1 MTGIMPY
8 LRALRDIC
16 IRNKIKK
23 MATLKT
29 NVPANWGTATH
40 SHETD
45 IRLWKKFTAFADRQ
59 HERKAMWY
67 FLTLAVQGI
76 FFLPLPA
83 FLMYYYNAPVIVL
96 LITLAG
102 FFTSIIAC
110 MGGAGIRAVLLL
122 SAASIL
128 IQVIMT
134 IAVLI

>member
-1 MTGIMPY
+1 
-8 LRALRDIC
+8 
-16 IRNKIKK
+16 

-29 NVPANWGTATH
+29 NVPANWATAAQANETH
-40 SHETD
+40 IS
-45 IRLWKKFTAFADRQ
+45 LWNKFTAFADSQ
-59 HERKAMWY
+59 HQRRVMWY
-67 FLTLAVQGI
+67 FLALVVQGI

-83 FLMYYYNAPVIVL
+83 LLMYYYNASIIVL

-134 IAVLI
+134 IVVLI

>member
-1 MTGIMPY
+1 
-8 LRALRDIC
+8 
-16 IRNKIKK
+16 

-29 NVPANWGTATH
+29 NVPANWATADRAGQTH
-40 SHETD
+40 TS
-45 IRLWKKFTAFADRQ
+45 LWNKFTVYADSQRKG
-59 HERKAMWY
+59 KAMWY
-67 FLTLAVQGI
+67 FLALVVQGI

-83 FLMYYYNAPVIVL
+83 VLMYYYNAPVIVL

-134 IAVLI
+134 LVVLI